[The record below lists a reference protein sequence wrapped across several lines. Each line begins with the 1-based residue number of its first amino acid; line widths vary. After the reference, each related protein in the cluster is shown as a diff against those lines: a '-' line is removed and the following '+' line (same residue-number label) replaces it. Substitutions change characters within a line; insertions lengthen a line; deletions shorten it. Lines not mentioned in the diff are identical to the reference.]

1 MTSLTISE
9 AKYNSFTVG
18 LLVDQP
24 LDGAATTTLLPVQA
38 IAAKLCWR
46 QTNGRTSRR
55 NERTNRLTSA
65 SLKAPFHYEG
75 GGLTKAANT
84 CWSYA

>member
-1 MTSLTISE
+1 MDSVNVINMNSRMTSLTISA

-24 LDGAATTTLLPVQA
+24 LDCAATTTLLPVHV
-38 IAAKLCWR
+38 IATKLCWR

-55 NERTNRLTSA
+55 NKRTNKSIA
-65 SLKAPFHYEG
+65 
-75 GGLTKAANT
+75 
-84 CWSYA
+84 